1 MKAKYPGIGLEGL
14 CGLFGM
20 TGNAWH
26 HRRKRKECAG
36 PDHTGEVLEMVK
48 VLRKRQCR
56 LGTPK
61 LYEHLK
67 PSLEA
72 MGIKM
77 GRNSLNELLQSHGM
91 GIRQRKGRIRT
102 TDSSHG
108 RPTYP
113 NLAAGLEPDGP
124 HQLWVGDITYLRR
137 KRGGFFFLILLT
149 DAYSHMVV
157 GWNVSMTMTAE
168 DCMVALDMALG
179 QLPQEHSLIHHTD
192 RGGQYIDE
200 EYVKKLTDRGI
211 RISMTESGDPRE
223 NPVAER
229 MNGILKHELGLK
241 QEFGSLQQART
252 AAGEAIAIYNRERLH
267 SSCDYMTPEKAHQAT
282 GPLRKRWKNLRKER
296 AMMKRKAEEE
306 NANGP
311 A

>member
-26 HRRKRKECAG
+26 HRRKRSERAR
-36 PDHTGEVLEMVK
+36 PDRAGEVLEMVR
-48 VLRKRQCR
+48 VLRKRQCKV
-56 LGTPK
+56 GTPK

-67 PSLEA
+67 PNLVAS
-72 MGIKM
+72 GIKM
-77 GRNSLNELLQSHGM
+77 GRNALNELLQSHGM
-91 GIRQRKGRIRT
+91 GIRQRKGRTRT

-113 NLAAGLEPDGP
+113 NLTVGFEPDGP
-124 HQLWVGDITYLRR
+124 HQLWVGDITYLHR

-149 DAYSHMVV
+149 DAYSHKVV

-168 DCMVALDMALG
+168 DCMVALEMALA
-179 QLPQEHSLIHHTD
+179 QLPQGHSPIHHTD
-192 RGGQYIDE
+192 RGSQYIDQG
-200 EYVKKLTDRGI
+200 YVAMLEGGGV
-211 RISMTESGDPRE
+211 RISMTESGDPKE

-241 QEFGSLQQART
+241 QEFGTVRQARV
-252 AAGEAIAIYNRERLH
+252 AAGDAIAIYNAERLH
-267 SSCDYMTPEKAHQAT
+267 ASCDYMTPEKAHQAT
-282 GPLRKRWKNLRKER
+282 GPLRKRWKNMRKER
-296 AMMKRKAEEE
+296 AIMKRKAEEE

>member
-1 MKAKYPGIGLEGL
+1 MKVKHPEIGLEGL

-26 HRRKRKECAG
+26 HRHKRKERG
-36 PDHTGEVLEMVK
+36 QPDHTERVLEMVA

-61 LYEHLK
+61 LYLHLK

-72 MGIKM
+72 LGIKM
-77 GRNSLNELLQSHGM
+77 GRTALNELLQSHGM
-91 GIRQRKGRIRT
+91 GIRQRKGRTRT

-113 NLAAGLEPDGP
+113 NITADLELDGP
-124 HQLWVGDITYLRR
+124 HRLWVGDITYLRR

-149 DAYSHMVV
+149 DAYSHKVV
-157 GWNVSMTMTAE
+157 GWCVSVTMTAE
-168 DCMVALDMALG
+168 DCMVALDMALA
-179 QLPQEHSLIHHTD
+179 QLPQSHSLVHHTD

-200 EYVKKLTDRGI
+200 EYVKRLADRGI
-211 RISMTESGDPRE
+211 RISMTESGDPKE

-229 MNGILKHELGLK
+229 MNGILKHELGLR
-241 QEFGSLQQART
+241 QEFGSLRQAEV
-252 AAGEAIAIYNRERLH
+252 AAEEAIAIYNKERLH

-282 GPLRKRWKNLRKER
+282 GPLRKRWRNLRRER
-296 AMMKRKAEEE
+296 AIMNRKAEEE
-306 NANGP
+306 NADGP